1 MSRTDKD
8 KKYKVRYGEDAFITN
23 EPDRKKR
30 KKSYNPIFAWATPS
44 WWTRIVMNRPQRRD
58 EHLWEKKVLIA
69 EDLEEVDAPD
79 CGKWPLKYYY

>member
-8 KKYKVRYGEDAFITN
+8 KSWKVRYGDDVLCLDV
-23 EPDRKKR
+23 PDQRKK
-30 KKSYNPIFAWATPS
+30 KKSFSPIIPMATPS